1 VFCLAACCLLKKRLP
16 PNRQGGA
23 SIDLKA
29 LCDIKFGVTTLAIFL
44 IEFAVF
50 IPYTYISSYA
60 IHMGIETQ
68 TAYRLNAILNAGA
81 ILGRVLPGHVADPFG
96 VFNTMCVTALTC
108 TAFILG
114 LWFNAGRDETMITS
128 FAVLFGFWSGAA
140 ISLTPVCVGQICD
153 TKDYGKRSGTSFFV
167 TSFGALTGIPLAGAI
182 LQARGGAYDGLIL
195 FAGGCYGA
203 SLAAFI
209 TARCIARGC
218 GLKVVF

>member
-1 VFCLAACCLLKKRLP
+1 
-16 PNRQGGA
+16 
-23 SIDLKA
+23 
-29 LCDIKFGVTTLAIFL
+29 
-44 IEFAVF
+44 
-50 IPYTYISSYA
+50 
-60 IHMGIETQ
+60 MGIETQ

-167 TSFGALTGIPLAGAI
+167 ASFGALTGIPLAGAI